1 MGFFR
6 RMTSQRVTA
15 ATEAED
21 LTFECMSANGT
32 IYLVGYNNVLLVDL
46 EYKVNDGEYE
56 PYEYTDVELTQ
67 GDKVSFRGVNTI
79 DCFSTGQSDYIQFE
93 MEGQWNA
100 SGDVTSLIGR
110 SDTIGDW
117 CFYQLFKNCKGLLT
131 APQLP
136 STTLGEGCYC
146 KMFYGCESLM
156 AAPQLP
162 AMHLSGHC

>member
-15 ATEAED
+15 TTETED
-21 LTFECMSANGT
+21 LTFECMSDYGT
-32 IYLVGYNNVLLVDL
+32 IYLVGYNNVSLVDL

-79 DCFSTGQSDYIQFE
+79 DCFSMSQSDYIQFE

-100 SGDVTSLIGR
+100 SGDESSIVLLSLTFLSRLPAAPLFFSVPAMYNRTLSRSDSKDLVTSIL
-110 SDTIGDW
+110 
-117 CFYQLFKNCKGLLT
+117 
-131 APQLP
+131 
-136 STTLGEGCYC
+136 
-146 KMFYGCESLM
+146 
-156 AAPQLP
+156 
-162 AMHLSGHC
+162 